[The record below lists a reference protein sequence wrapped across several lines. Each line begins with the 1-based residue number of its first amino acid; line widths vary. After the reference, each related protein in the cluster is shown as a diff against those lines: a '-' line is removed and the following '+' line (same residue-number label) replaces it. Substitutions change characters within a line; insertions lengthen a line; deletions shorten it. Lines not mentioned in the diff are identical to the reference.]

1 MGLIAQAPAVSAAP
15 RAQQVS
21 APVLRQDGASGTFT
35 ALIGSSADDA
45 DPHSTYSTIG
55 SMICVPAYEMLIRYL
70 GDSLNEYEPVLAES
84 WQVNDDHT
92 QVTFTLRSNAL
103 FHDGTACDA
112 TAVKASMTRLV
123 KMELGPYIVLERF
136 VPDPDNQIVVVDART
151 IQFNFSAPQPLFLP
165 AMASSYGP
173 MVVSPAAVEAN
184 KSDDDP
190 WAHDFFMFNAVGTG
204 PYRLVQNDLFEGA
217 RYERFAE
224 YWGGWDGNH
233 FEEII
238 YRVVPETATRRQ
250 LVETGEADATAYN
263 LTPDDVEALRN
274 TPSVNVVSYPTTRIN
289 WVIMNA
295 PRMKTPEVRQ
305 GFSYAFPYDEVMN
318 GAYTGLLRRSG
329 PLPDSVLGYDPN
341 VFIYPT
347 DLTRAKELILAGGF
361 AEGDTFDYW
370 VDSSDEVE
378 NTVAQLFQ
386 ANVQAMG
393 FNLEISAIDAAT
405 IESMVFGDAP
415 AEERPHFV
423 GGWEWW
429 PDYNDPWN
437 MLAPTYL
444 EAAIGSGGSNGGFWV
459 NARFEELMA
468 EAETVADEARLVE
481 IMKECQQI
489 LTELDPPVIYLGQ
502 TEMYTVLNPSIQGFV
517 ANPLYLET
525 YFPYSLTRA

>member
-1 MGLIAQAPAVSAAP
+1 
-15 RAQQVS
+15 
-21 APVLRQDGASGTFT
+21 
-35 ALIGSSADDA
+35 
-45 DPHSTYSTIG
+45 
-55 SMICVPAYEMLIRYL
+55 
-70 GDSLNEYEPVLAES
+70 
-84 WQVNDDHT
+84 
-92 QVTFTLRSNAL
+92 
-103 FHDGTACDA
+103 
-112 TAVKASMTRLV
+112 
-123 KMELGPYIVLERF
+123 
-136 VPDPDNQIVVVDART
+136 
-151 IQFNFSAPQPLFLP
+151 
-165 AMASSYGP
+165 
-173 MVVSPAAVEAN
+173 
-184 KSDDDP
+184 
-190 WAHDFFMFNAVGTG
+190 
-204 PYRLVQNDLFEGA
+204 
-217 RYERFAE
+217 
-224 YWGGWDGNH
+224 
-233 FEEII
+233 
-238 YRVVPETATRRQ
+238 
-250 LVETGEADATAYN
+250 
-263 LTPDDVEALRN
+263 
-274 TPSVNVVSYPTTRIN
+274 
-289 WVIMNA
+289 
-295 PRMKTPEVRQ
+295 MKTPEVRQ